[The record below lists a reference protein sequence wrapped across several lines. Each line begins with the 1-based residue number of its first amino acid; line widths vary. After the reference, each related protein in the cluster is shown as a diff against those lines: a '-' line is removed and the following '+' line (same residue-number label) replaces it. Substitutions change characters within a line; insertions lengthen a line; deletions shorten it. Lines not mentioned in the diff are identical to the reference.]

1 MQQRPLREGD
11 RLRRRYVIT
20 QISHLSST
28 GVLYKALDEGVQP
41 ARCCAIKERAI
52 ELLDAERATTI
63 ATFLHRSA
71 RLTALAHPAIPA
83 VLDYFVEDNCAYLV
97 TDFVEGRDLE
107 ELLYDPEVEFTPAQV
122 VKWGIELCD
131 ALHYL
136 HTRFPEPLIFRDLK
150 PANLIVNPQGRI
162 WLVDLDTIAHP
173 SDVLTE
179 PPLGTEGYAAP
190 EQYEGMVSPAIDI
203 YALGVCLYHLL
214 TRRDPRLE
222 PPFSFAQHSPR
233 VHNPDVPEALAAV
246 VMHALALDP
255 AARFASAA
263 EMAAALR
270 RLMLEEGTTSGT
282 PSE

>member
-20 QISHLSST
+20 QISHLSNAS
-28 GVLYKALDEGVQP
+28 VLYKALDEGAHP
-41 ARCCAIKERAI
+41 ARHCAIKERAI
-52 ELLDAERATTI
+52 EALGADRA
-63 ATFLHRSA
+63 AAVAAFLHRSA
-71 RLTALAHPAIPA
+71 RLTALAHPAIPP
-83 VLDYFVEDNCAYLV
+83 VLDYFVEDDRTYLV

-107 ELLYDPEVEFTPAQV
+107 ELLYDPDVEFTPAQI

-150 PANLIVNPQGRI
+150 PANLIVSPQGRI

-173 SDVLTE
+173 SDALAE

-190 EQYEGMVSPAIDI
+190 EQYEGIVSPAIDI

-222 PPFSFAQHSPR
+222 PPFSFAERSPR
-233 VHNPDVPEALAAV
+233 SHNPDVPEALAAV
-246 VMHALALDP
+246 VMRALSLDP
-255 AARFASAA
+255 VARFASAA
-263 EMAAALR
+263 EMAAALQQ
-270 RLMLEEGTTSGT
+270 LMLEEKAASGT